1 MLKKRMSWTKT
12 VAVLGLAA
20 SLSFQALPARA
31 QWTLEGSIF
40 QNNSYY
46 GGWVNPYNNTMTQMY
61 QSNMNQI
68 YSQAINRSQLFTNS
82 TYTSGILNSG
92 GGHVSR
98 RESARARRLRQIS
111 AREKALASRF
121 DKYRGTMFKESGTSI
136 APAKLAAVF
145 AKNIGGSEQDLKKAF
160 QVLLDVYKQRAK
172 EQGAPPNDMA
182 RTLAYSVAAN
192 YIYFNGKAGLD
203 EGPIGVLR
211 GKIRVALNEDAK
223 FRALTDRQK
232 QEMSETMVILAHL
245 VAVGVESIAE
255 KAPADK
261 RTDVKAGFRQLAG
274 VNLKGLLGV
283 DPKRV
288 SFDKS
293 GLVIQTA

>member
-12 VAVLGLAA
+12 ATLLGLAA
-20 SLSFQALPARA
+20 SLSFQVLPARA
-31 QWTLEGSIF
+31 QWTLEGSLF

-46 GGWVNPYNNTMTQMY
+46 GGWVNPYDNTMTRMY

-68 YSQAINRSQLFTNS
+68 YSNAIQNSQLFSNS
-82 TYTSGILNSG
+82 TYTRGVLNSG
-92 GGHVSR
+92 GRINR

-111 AREKALASRF
+111 ARDKAEAARF

-145 AKNIGGSEQDLKKAF
+145 AKNIGGSEQDLRKAF

-211 GKIRVALNEDAK
+211 GKMRVALNEDAK

-232 QEMSETMVILAHL
+232 QEMSETMIILAHL
-245 VAVGVESIAE
+245 VAVGVDNVAE
-255 KAPADK
+255 KAPVDK
-261 RTDVKAGFRQLAG
+261 RADVKAGFRKLAG

-283 DPKRV
+283 DPNRV
-288 SFDKS
+288 TFDKS